1 MAYIVSKVPLR
12 VSLLGGG
19 ADVGNVCSNEN
30 WECNFLGF
38 SIDKYIYISSTS
50 YPEFLSKKIR
60 LLYSQVEEVEEYKEI
75 KHPVFRNIL
84 KKYGISYIN
93 FMVSSDI
100 PAGCGLGSSS
110 AFTAGLIANC
120 WKIIKKEVS
129 NENIAKEAI
138 FFEQKVLNEKVGV
151 QDQIICSLGGINIY
165 TFKNPNDIITH
176 NIEAVDKLA
185 ENISSNSFLLF
196 TGKLRRSSEYQ
207 EDFNQN
213 TKTDSR
219 LEYEEVVSRITSS
232 AIKELKNGLLDV
244 DALFEEYVRPA
255 WIAKRNYLAENNQTE
270 IINLSLK
277 LDSLGIRNHRL
288 CGSGGGGFY
297 YIKTNSKKD
306 IDVIYNN
313 FRKEYILPVRISHNG
328 IKTSFIDA

>member
-1 MAYIVSKVPLR
+1 M
-12 VSLLGGG
+12 
-19 ADVGNVCSNEN
+19 
-30 WECNFLGF
+30 
-38 SIDKYIYISSTS
+38 
-50 YPEFLSKKIR
+50 
-60 LLYSQVEEVEEYKEI
+60 
-75 KHPVFRNIL
+75 
-84 KKYGISYIN
+84 
-93 FMVSSDI
+93 
-100 PAGCGLGSSS
+100 
-110 AFTAGLIANC
+110 
-120 WKIIKKEVS
+120 
-129 NENIAKEAI
+129 
-138 FFEQKVLNEKVGV
+138 GV

-270 IINLSLK
+270 ITNLSLK

-313 FRKEYILPVRISHNG
+313 FRKEYILPIRISHNG